1 MKIVYFSPDSEATPG
16 NHPFSSPIMGGGRLH
31 FRKFETSKMEQCL
44 KFIEQKRLYL
54 GAEGG
59 KAVVK
64 ATGGGAFKNSKLF
77 QDRFGIQ
84 LQKEDEMKCAVA
96 GANFLLQTIRD
107 EAFTFTEGRK
117 DFIIHKDGLQG
128 SDDLFPYLLVNIGSG
143 VSIIKVDRD
152 GFERVGG
159 TNIGGGTFWGLCRL
173 LTGLKD
179 FDEMLACSAE
189 GDNSKVDMLV
199 GDIYGGRDYAKVGLS
214 SGTIAS
220 SFGRVVMD
228 EGSLDDYNKADITL
242 SLLRMISYNISHI
255 ATMTAV
261 KHGLKRIFFGG
272 YFIRGHAYTM
282 NTISF
287 AVDYWS
293 KGELK
298 AMFLRHEGFL
308 GALGAFLQD
317 VQAQALRSAPL
328 QGGIWLEKFIK
339 CSMPPPHI
347 SRLRREGSCATT
359 TDTAEK
365 KIGEIHSGG
374 GGERGRKANI
384 GTASL
389 AEATRQMVMHVRS
402 MSADEETLGDKRVT
416 EKDDADAGDEV
427 HIREAQTA
435 ALPIPTV
442 GSVDM
447 IGDDGGDGDGGSA
460 ETETGLHHGLQVGV
474 LHLVPTLKPFPLLQW
489 PDRYEPNIIDMLE
502 SREEREYWLDTLHR
516 LSPGLVEKAVAS
528 EAALKE
534 GGDSEDTFERGEAF
548 RAVFA
553 AHLDRLREEPAAY
566 GRIGLSGLF
575 EMREEC
581 LRAFGFSDAYFLEKQ
596 RENAAALAVLPDLLA
611 ELDGMD
617 DEGRLLALVEG
628 VLAGN
633 IFDWGSQSCV
643 NLYKNGTILD
653 IYRNARS
660 SVTRPWAVDCFDM
673 LNARLC
679 GPNVQGED
687 DADGDGYGGVVEQGD
702 RLKGAASAA
711 EVETRPHQYRKAL
724 LFCDNS
730 GADVVLG
737 MIPFAR
743 ELLRRGT
750 DVCLVANSLPA
761 INDVTAEEMRE
772 VVRLAA
778 EKCEILARAL
788 SSAAGAVDPGNTDL
802 DPSTGSLTVCASGSG
817 SPCIDFRRISSELC
831 EAAQGADLLVLEGM
845 GRAVHTNYAAA
856 FCCDT
861 LKLAMIKNSRLAERL
876 FDGRIY
882 DCVCKFE
889 GATTVK

>member
-1 MKIVYFSPDSEATPG
+1 M
-16 NHPFSSPIMGGGRLH
+16 NHPNRGFNCGVIGRPC
-31 FRKFETSKMEQCL
+31 KS
-44 KFIEQKRLYL
+44 
-54 GAEGG
+54 
-59 KAVVK
+59 
-64 ATGGGAFKNSKLF
+64 
-77 QDRFGIQ
+77 
-84 LQKEDEMKCAVA
+84 
-96 GANFLLQTIRD
+96 
-107 EAFTFTEGRK
+107 
-117 DFIIHKDGLQG
+117 
-128 SDDLFPYLLVNIGSG
+128 
-143 VSIIKVDRD
+143 
-152 GFERVGG
+152 
-159 TNIGGGTFWGLCRL
+159 
-173 LTGLKD
+173 
-179 FDEMLACSAE
+179 
-189 GDNSKVDMLV
+189 
-199 GDIYGGRDYAKVGLS
+199 
-214 SGTIAS
+214 
-220 SFGRVVMD
+220 
-228 EGSLDDYNKADITL
+228 DITL

-293 KGELK
+293 KGQLK

-317 VQAQALRSAPL
+317 VQAQALRSTPL

-347 SRLRREGSCATT
+347 GRLRREGSVAI
-359 TDTAEK
+359 DSVEK
-365 KIGEIHSGG
+365 KTEGTSSRGDSGN
-374 GGERGRKANI
+374 GGERAINVNA

-389 AEATRQMVMHVRS
+389 AEATRRMVMHVRS
-402 MSADEETLGDKRVT
+402 MSADEETLGELHVAEEEGT
-416 EKDDADAGDEV
+416 DAGGT
-427 HIREAQTA
+427 R
-435 ALPIPTV
+435 TV
-442 GSVDM
+442 AHSVPKHGEDGENGR
-447 IGDDGGDGDGGSA
+447 GDADGGSV
-460 ETETGLHHGLQVGV
+460 ETETGSFDPSQNQLLGKAGLQVGV
-474 LHLVPTLKPFPLLQW
+474 LHLVPTLKPFPLLRW

-534 GGDSEDTFERGEAF
+534 GGDSEDTLERGEAF
-548 RAVFA
+548 HAVFA

-611 ELDGMD
+611 ELDGMK
-617 DEGRLLALVEG
+617 DEERLLALVEG

-673 LNARLC
+673 LNTRLI
-679 GPNVQGED
+679 GTN
-687 DADGDGYGGVVEQGD
+687 GGAEQGD
-702 RLKGAASAA
+702 SLYRA
-711 EVETRPHQYRKAL
+711 ETQPHQYRKAL

-772 VVRLAA
+772 VVLLAA
-778 EKCEILARAL
+778 EKCDILAKAL
-788 SSAAGAVDPGNTDL
+788 KTSVAVADDNNLISAPHLT
-802 DPSTGSLTVCASGSG
+802 TGSLTVCASGSG
-817 SPCIDFRRISSELC
+817 SPCLDFRRISSELC
-831 EAAQGADLLVLEGM
+831 EAAQGVDLLVLEGM

-856 FCCDT
+856 FRCDT

-876 FDGRIY
+876 FNGRIY

-889 GATTVK
+889 LGDDDNADFT

>member
-1 MKIVYFSPDSEATPG
+1 
-16 NHPFSSPIMGGGRLH
+16 
-31 FRKFETSKMEQCL
+31 
-44 KFIEQKRLYL
+44 
-54 GAEGG
+54 
-59 KAVVK
+59 
-64 ATGGGAFKNSKLF
+64 
-77 QDRFGIQ
+77 
-84 LQKEDEMKCAVA
+84 
-96 GANFLLQTIRD
+96 
-107 EAFTFTEGRK
+107 
-117 DFIIHKDGLQG
+117 
-128 SDDLFPYLLVNIGSG
+128 
-143 VSIIKVDRD
+143 
-152 GFERVGG
+152 
-159 TNIGGGTFWGLCRL
+159 
-173 LTGLKD
+173 
-179 FDEMLACSAE
+179 
-189 GDNSKVDMLV
+189 
-199 GDIYGGRDYAKVGLS
+199 
-214 SGTIAS
+214 
-220 SFGRVVMD
+220 
-228 EGSLDDYNKADITL
+228 
-242 SLLRMISYNISHI
+242 
-255 ATMTAV
+255 MTAV

-293 KGELK
+293 KGQLK

-317 VQAQALRSAPL
+317 VQAQALRSTPL

-347 SRLRREGSCATT
+347 GRSRREGSNTA
-359 TDTAEK
+359 DSAEK
-365 KIGEIHSGG
+365 KTDGAFTDDGETTKNVNG
-374 GGERGRKANI
+374 

-389 AEATRQMVMHVRS
+389 AEATRRMVMHVRS
-402 MSADEETLGDKRVT
+402 MSTDDEMLRDKRETEKVDSEISPAEICEAQAAAYPIPSVAASGLGDAR
-416 EKDDADAGDEV
+416 ELDAGLVDN
-427 HIREAQTA
+427 EAISFDPSQNQLLGKA
-435 ALPIPTV
+435 
-442 GSVDM
+442 
-447 IGDDGGDGDGGSA
+447 
-460 ETETGLHHGLQVGV
+460 GLQVGV
-474 LHLVPTLKPFPLLQW
+474 LHLVPTLKPFPLLRW

-516 LSPGLVEKAVAS
+516 LSPSLVEKAVAS

-581 LRAFGFSDAYFLEKQ
+581 LRAFGFRDAYFVEKQ

-611 ELDGMD
+611 ELDDMEE
-617 DEGRLLALVEG
+617 EGRLLALVEG

-660 SVTRPWAVDCFDM
+660 SVTRPWAVDCFDK

-679 GPNVQGED
+679 VSTVPMGNEPDEFSVANEHIEG
-687 DADGDGYGGVVEQGD
+687 
-702 RLKGAASAA
+702 SAPFDVGNS
-711 EVETRPHQYRKAL
+711 EPHGPHQYRKAL

-761 INDVTAEEMRE
+761 INDVTAEEMSE
-772 VVRLAA
+772 VVLLAA
-778 EKCEILARAL
+778 EKCEILANAL
-788 SSAAGAVDPGNTDL
+788 RSAAEDR
-802 DPSTGSLTVCASGSG
+802 SSGSLTVCASGSG
-817 SPCIDFRRISSELC
+817 SPCLDFRRVSNELC
-831 EAAQGADLLVLEGM
+831 EAAHGADLIVLEGM

-856 FCCDT
+856 FQCDT

-876 FDGRIY
+876 FNGHIY
-882 DCVCKFE
+882 DCICKFE
-889 GATTVK
+889 LGTSPATDTSACRG

>member
-1 MKIVYFSPDSEATPG
+1 
-16 NHPFSSPIMGGGRLH
+16 
-31 FRKFETSKMEQCL
+31 
-44 KFIEQKRLYL
+44 
-54 GAEGG
+54 
-59 KAVVK
+59 
-64 ATGGGAFKNSKLF
+64 
-77 QDRFGIQ
+77 
-84 LQKEDEMKCAVA
+84 
-96 GANFLLQTIRD
+96 
-107 EAFTFTEGRK
+107 
-117 DFIIHKDGLQG
+117 
-128 SDDLFPYLLVNIGSG
+128 
-143 VSIIKVDRD
+143 
-152 GFERVGG
+152 
-159 TNIGGGTFWGLCRL
+159 
-173 LTGLKD
+173 
-179 FDEMLACSAE
+179 
-189 GDNSKVDMLV
+189 
-199 GDIYGGRDYAKVGLS
+199 
-214 SGTIAS
+214 
-220 SFGRVVMD
+220 
-228 EGSLDDYNKADITL
+228 
-242 SLLRMISYNISHI
+242 
-255 ATMTAV
+255 
-261 KHGLKRIFFGG
+261 
-272 YFIRGHAYTM
+272 M

-293 KGELK
+293 KGQLN

-317 VQAQALRSAPL
+317 VQAQALRSTPL

-347 SRLRREGSCATT
+347 GRLRREGSIT
-359 TDTAEK
+359 TDSAENK
-365 KIGEIHSGG
+365 ADEMRSGG
-374 GGERGRKANI
+374 DERGGKMNV

-389 AEATRQMVMHVRS
+389 AEVTRQMVMHVRS
-402 MSADEETLGDKRVT
+402 MSADEETLGAEDDDTYTGDNEIHGTGTPPTAHQIPMRGVVRVN
-416 EKDDADAGDEV
+416 DCGDSDN
-427 HIREAQTA
+427 RN
-435 ALPIPTV
+435 
-442 GSVDM
+442 
-447 IGDDGGDGDGGSA
+447 A
-460 ETETGLHHGLQVGV
+460 ETEIASFDPSQNQLLGKAGLQVGV
-474 LHLVPTLKPFPLLQW
+474 LHLVPTLKPFPLLRW

-528 EAALKE
+528 EAALKD
-534 GGDSEDTFERGEAF
+534 GVNTEDTLERGEAF

-611 ELDGMD
+611 ELDDMD
-617 DEGRLLALVEG
+617 HEGRLLALVEG

-643 NLYKNGTILD
+643 QLYKNGTILD

-660 SVTRPWAVDCFDM
+660 SVTRPWAVDCFDL

-679 GPNVQGED
+679 GINEHCV
-687 DADGDGYGGVVEQGD
+687 DADGDGDVVEQGD
-702 RLKGAASAA
+702 HLKGAASAA
-711 EVETRPHQYRKAL
+711 PGARPHLYRKAL

-772 VVRLAA
+772 VVLLAA
-778 EKCEILARAL
+778 EKCEILARAF
-788 SSAAGAVDPGNTDL
+788 SSHASTCDTEDSGL
-802 DPSTGSLTVCASGSG
+802 KRSTGSLTVCASGSG
-817 SPCIDFRRISSELC
+817 SPCLDFRRISSELC
-831 EAAQGADLLVLEGM
+831 EAAQGADLIVLEGM

-856 FCCDT
+856 FHCDT

-876 FDGRIY
+876 FNGRIY

-889 GATTVK
+889 LGEINDNS